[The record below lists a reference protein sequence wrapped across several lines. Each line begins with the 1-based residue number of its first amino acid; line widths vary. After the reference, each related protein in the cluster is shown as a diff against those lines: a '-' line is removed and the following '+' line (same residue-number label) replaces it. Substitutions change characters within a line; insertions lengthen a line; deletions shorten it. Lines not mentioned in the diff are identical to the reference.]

1 MGQASNRSQ
10 MMIGGHSITVTRKR
24 QKNVY
29 LRVKQGQVSVSAPLT
44 MPQAEITHFI
54 ESKSAW
60 INRHVDADR
69 RRNDQWRRWP
79 NAPGEEI
86 QIWGQRRHLRN
97 FDRNWVADDTRLAGN
112 ACRHG
117 WYLTDDELRVCGT
130 QQLTAHVMR
139 QVLSELLRCEI
150 DSMLD
155 RWGPIVGR
163 LPRHVTI
170 RPMTSRWGSCRK
182 ETRRI
187 TLNLYLIHLERAYL
201 EYVLIHELTHL
212 HVRGHG
218 DQFYR
223 RMDQYAP
230 GWKRLR
236 RELNQYSLV

>member
-10 MMIGGHSITVTRKR
+10 IMIGGHSITVTRKR

-29 LRVKQGQVSVSAPLT
+29 LRIKQGQVSVSAPHS

-54 ESKSAW
+54 ESKRAW

-69 RRNDQWRRWP
+69 RRDDRWRRWP

-86 QIWGQRRHLRN
+86 QIWGQRRLLRN
-97 FDRNWVADDTRLAGN
+97 FGGHCGADDTRCAGHE
-112 ACRHG
+112 RGHG
-117 WYLTDDELRVCGT
+117 WCLTDDELHVHDT
-130 QQLTAHVMR
+130 QQLTAQVMR
-139 QVLSELLRCEI
+139 QVLSELLRSEI
-150 DSMLD
+150 DRMLD
-155 RWGPIVGR
+155 GWGPIVGR

-182 ETRRI
+182 ETRKI
-187 TLNLYLIHLERAYL
+187 TLNLYLIHLEREYL

-218 DQFYR
+218 KQFYR

-236 RELNQYSLV
+236 RELNQNSLI